1 MIKYVILKD
10 KNTIIGILENTRLDG
25 INKINKIMGVD
36 AGTSPFYVSHPKYL
50 MPNAFKATVVCDP
63 RDEWNVEEGKKLAKK
78 KVLKNYYKSLDK
90 RMDMFRDDLAKL
102 NGKVFD
108 EFIYKKFQNNT

>member
-1 MIKYVILKD
+1 MIKYVILED
-10 KNTIIGILENTRLDG
+10 KKTVIGILENTRFDG

-36 AGTSPFYVSHPKYL
+36 AGTSSFYVSHPKYM
-50 MPNAFKATVVCDP
+50 MPNIFKASVVCDP

-90 RMDMFRDDLAKL
+90 RMAMFRDDLIKL
-102 NGKVFD
+102 NGKVFE
-108 EFIYKKFQNNT
+108 EFVCNSNHKNT

>member
-1 MIKYVILKD
+1 MIKYVILED
-10 KNTIIGILENTRLDG
+10 KKTVIGILENTRFDG

-36 AGTSPFYVSHPKYL
+36 AGTSSFYISHPKYM
-50 MPNAFKATVVCDP
+50 MPNMFKATVVCDP

-90 RMDMFRDDLAKL
+90 RIDMFQNDLKKL
-102 NGKVFD
+102 NKKVFD
-108 EFIYKKFQNNT
+108 EIFYNSVHKNT